1 MEKIKKNY
9 KKLIALVVVSFVL
22 VGCIKYDASGQP
34 TGWVFEYIGR
44 PTIQLLDW
52 IAGLFTNASG
62 EKNYGLAII
71 IVTILTRIFML
82 PSSIKMTKSSMMSA
96 AKMELAQPEIK
107 EIQAEMDATQDPS
120 VKAQLQQELLAVH
133 KKYDINMFGDTLG
146 GCLPLLIQMPFI
158 TAVYAAI
165 RSSQEIASSSFL
177 GIHLGKRSILIV
189 ALVVLAYF
197 LQGWLMQKQSTVSSS
212 NPQAQQTTKMMMLMN
227 PLMLGWIS
235 WASAAG
241 LGLYFLTGGIFMI
254 VQQLYIN
261 HQVRPRIEAM
271 VEEKREYY
279 ESLPRTKRKRKV
291 NVQQETSSRNQRLV
305 PTKNTSTRRN
315 EGKQR
320 R

>member
-1 MEKIKKNY
+1 
-9 KKLIALVVVSFVL
+9 
-22 VGCIKYDASGQP
+22 
-34 TGWVFEYIGR
+34 
-44 PTIQLLDW
+44 
-52 IAGLFTNASG
+52 
-62 EKNYGLAII
+62 
-71 IVTILTRIFML
+71 
-82 PSSIKMTKSSMMSA
+82 
-96 AKMELAQPEIK
+96 
-107 EIQAEMDATQDPS
+107 
-120 VKAQLQQELLAVH
+120 
-133 KKYDINMFGDTLG
+133 MFGDTLG